1 MIKLDGVSKQY
12 LYGARVLFGVDLEVK
27 DGEIV
32 SVLGDEQS
40 GKTTLLKVVAG
51 VTDCEGQVLIDGSPI
66 AKKPDDV
73 IMVFDDLAIFDNR
86 SCYYNLAYPLKIR
99 GLDKA
104 AIDVKVKECAKRAG
118 ITAILYE
125 RAGKASLI
133 DRKRLALAR
142 LFLRDCKAVLVD
154 DITRGLDKEE
164 AATLWSEVA
173 PVLVE
178 KAREGKNVIFA
189 TRDKDEALSIADR
202 IVVLHYRE
210 VKQIGTYEDVMQ
222 NPSNVWAAQAFD
234 EDYHFEKATLD
245 VKNGA
250 LVCKTCDGYKIDV
263 SHLCGKVA
271 PEYIGKTVLAGWRSD
286 CYDVDGERKIAV
298 DYALKRQDGY
308 ILVCGDARVKSK
320 EKSNEVGTLP
330 LANATRLF
338 DDTNENSIVKGNL

>member
-104 AIDVKVKECAKRAG
+104 AIDVKVKECAKIAG

-154 DITRGLDKEE
+154 DIARGLDKEE

-178 KAREGKNVIFA
+178 KAREGKSVIFA

>member
-99 GLDKA
+99 GFDKA

-125 RAGKASLI
+125 RAGKVSLI

-154 DITRGLDKEE
+154 VITCGLDKEE

-178 KAREGKNVIFA
+178 KAREGKSVIFA

-222 NPSNVWAAQAFD
+222 NPSNIWAAQAFD

-250 LVCKTCDGYKIDV
+250 LVCKTLDGYKIDV

>member
-73 IMVFDDLAIFDNR
+73 IMVFDDLAIFDSR

-104 AIDVKVKECAKRAG
+104 AIDVKVKECAKRVG

-142 LFLRDCKAVLVD
+142 LFAKPYSST
-154 DITRGLDKEE
+154 I
-164 AATLWSEVA
+164 
-173 PVLVE
+173 
-178 KAREGKNVIFA
+178 
-189 TRDKDEALSIADR
+189 
-202 IVVLHYRE
+202 
-210 VKQIGTYEDVMQ
+210 
-222 NPSNVWAAQAFD
+222 
-234 EDYHFEKATLD
+234 
-245 VKNGA
+245 
-250 LVCKTCDGYKIDV
+250 
-263 SHLCGKVA
+263 
-271 PEYIGKTVLAGWRSD
+271 
-286 CYDVDGERKIAV
+286 
-298 DYALKRQDGY
+298 
-308 ILVCGDARVKSK
+308 
-320 EKSNEVGTLP
+320 
-330 LANATRLF
+330 
-338 DDTNENSIVKGNL
+338 

>member
-154 DITRGLDKEE
+154 DITRGFDKEE

-178 KAREGKNVIFA
+178 KAREGKSVIFA

-250 LVCKTCDGYKIDV
+250 LVCNTLDGYKIDV

-271 PEYIGKTVLAGWRSD
+271 TEYIGKTVLAGWRSD

-308 ILVCGDARVKSK
+308 VLVCGDARVKSK
-320 EKSNEVGTLP
+320 EKSNKVGTLP

>member
-51 VTDCEGQVLIDGSPI
+51 VTDCEGQVLIDGSSL

-164 AATLWSEVA
+164 SATLWNEVA

-178 KAREGKNVIFA
+178 KAREGKSVIFA

-210 VKQIGTYEDVMQ
+210 VKQIGAYEDVMQ

-250 LVCKTCDGYKIDV
+250 LVCKTYDGYKIDV

-308 ILVCGDARVKSK
+308 ILVCGDSRVKSK
-320 EKSNEVGTLP
+320 EKSNKVGTLP

>member
-27 DGEIV
+27 NGEIIA
-32 SVLGDEQS
+32 VLGDEQS

-51 VTDCEGQVLIDGSPI
+51 VTDCEGQVLVDGAPI
-66 AKKPDDV
+66 SKKPDDV

-104 AIDVKVKECAKRAG
+104 AIDEKVKECAKRVG

-125 RAGKASLI
+125 RAGKASLM
-133 DRKRLALAR
+133 
-142 LFLRDCKAVLVD
+142 FLRDCKAILVD

-173 PVLVE
+173 PILVE
-178 KAREGKNVIFA
+178 KAREGKSVIFA

-210 VKQIGTYEDVMQ
+210 VKQIDTYEDIMQ

-250 LVCKTCDGYKIDV
+250 LVCKTCDGYSIDV
-263 SHLCGKVA
+263 THLDGKIA
-271 PEYIGKTVLAGWRSD
+271 DEYIGKTVLAGWRSD
-286 CYDVDGERKIAV
+286 CYDVGGERKIAV
-298 DYALKRQDGY
+298 DYSLKRQDGY
-308 ILVCGDARVKSK
+308 ILVCGDTRVKSK

-330 LANATRLF
+330 LANAARLF
-338 DDTNENSIVKGNL
+338 DDTNENGIVKGNL

>member
-178 KAREGKNVIFA
+178 KAREGKSVI
-189 TRDKDEALSIADR
+189 LP
-202 IVVLHYRE
+202 RE
-210 VKQIGTYEDVMQ
+210 I
-222 NPSNVWAAQAFD
+222 
-234 EDYHFEKATLD
+234 
-245 VKNGA
+245 
-250 LVCKTCDGYKIDV
+250 KTSRC
-263 SHLCGKVA
+263 
-271 PEYIGKTVLAGWRSD
+271 
-286 CYDVDGERKIAV
+286 
-298 DYALKRQDGY
+298 
-308 ILVCGDARVKSK
+308 
-320 EKSNEVGTLP
+320 
-330 LANATRLF
+330 RLQ
-338 DDTNENSIVKGNL
+338 TE

>member
-1 MIKLDGVSKQY
+1 M
-12 LYGARVLFGVDLEVK
+12 
-27 DGEIV
+27 
-32 SVLGDEQS
+32 
-40 GKTTLLKVVAG
+40 
-51 VTDCEGQVLIDGSPI
+51 
-66 AKKPDDV
+66 
-73 IMVFDDLAIFDNR
+73 
-86 SCYYNLAYPLKIR
+86 
-99 GLDKA
+99 
-104 AIDVKVKECAKRAG
+104 
-118 ITAILYE
+118 
-125 RAGKASLI
+125 
-133 DRKRLALAR
+133 
-142 LFLRDCKAVLVD
+142 
-154 DITRGLDKEE
+154 
-164 AATLWSEVA
+164 
-173 PVLVE
+173 
-178 KAREGKNVIFA
+178 IFA

-245 VKNGA
+245 VKNGV

-298 DYALKRQDGY
+298 DCALKRQDGY